1 MTISTLR
8 VYISNMAKKINNKS
22 EGREAPIK
30 TAKIRALLGRRA
42 DVNEK
47 DIADLLGVKP
57 QNFSRKMKMGSF
69 TFEEMQKIGKHLGAS
84 WHEEHR
90 YYFTTK
96 TGEEI

>member
-1 MTISTLR
+1 
-8 VYISNMAKKINNKS
+8 MAKKTDKRPVP

-42 DVNEK
+42 DVKEK

-57 QNFSRKMKMGSF
+57 QNLSRKMVSGSF
-69 TFEEMQKIGKHLGAS
+69 SFEEMQQIGKYLGAT
-84 WHEEHR
+84 WHEEHK